1 MNLEITADIEHYIE
15 NMNWDRI
22 TIQGVRDTIENIISQ
37 YHRNA
42 YLSPRQIAT
51 LRKTCSWSNT
61 QDPDSETVDQ

>member
-1 MNLEITADIEHYIE
+1 MNHEITADIEHYIE

-22 TIQGVRDTIENIISQ
+22 TIQGVRDALEDIISQ

-51 LRKTCSWSNT
+51 LAKTCSWSNT
-61 QDPDSETVDQ
+61 QDAESETVSQ